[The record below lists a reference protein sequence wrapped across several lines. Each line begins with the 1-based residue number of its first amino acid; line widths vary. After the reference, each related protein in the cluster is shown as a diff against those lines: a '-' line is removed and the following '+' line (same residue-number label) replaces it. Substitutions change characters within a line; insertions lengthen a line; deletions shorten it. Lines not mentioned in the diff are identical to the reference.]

1 MIAETI
7 SAIKLYSNFS
17 IIDSTDCVLDGRGDI
32 LDGAGYF
39 LDGRDD
45 TLDSTGCTL
54 DGRGDTLDSAGCTL
68 NGRGDTLDSTGCTL
82 DGRGVTLDSTGCTLD
97 GRDDTLDSTGYILD
111 GRDDTLDSH
120 TVIANEVWQST
131 LSLRALAKQS
141 ISIFIHGGEGI
152 QNMKISSINYY
163 NWIASAQVPR
173 KDGWKCYNRY
183 SKKNKNKNW
192 RQVWELISYQQM

>member
-17 IIDSTDCVLDGRGDI
+17 IIDSTDCTLDGR
-32 LDGAGYF
+32 DGTLGSAGYI

-45 TLDSTGCTL
+45 TLDS
-54 DGRGDTLDSAGCTL
+54 AGCTV

-82 DGRGVTLDSTGCTLD
+82 DG
-97 GRDDTLDSTGYILD
+97 
-111 GRDDTLDSH
+111 H